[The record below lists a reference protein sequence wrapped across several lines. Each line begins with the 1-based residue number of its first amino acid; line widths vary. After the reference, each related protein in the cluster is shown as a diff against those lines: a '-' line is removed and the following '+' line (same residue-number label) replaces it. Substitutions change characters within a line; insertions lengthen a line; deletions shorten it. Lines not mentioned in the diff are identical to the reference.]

1 MHYSIGNFEQV
12 QGNLIIDISKSG
24 NQYVV
29 GIWDKEE
36 HASTTKTF
44 DRLSEAYKVFEK
56 LVSWCVF
63 GYYKDSD
70 KKDFLKTGTM
80 K

>member
-1 MHYSIGNFEQV
+1 MHYTIASFEQV
-12 QGNLIIDISKSG
+12 YGNLTIDICSSG

-44 DRLSEAYKVFEK
+44 DSLQEAYKVFEK

-70 KKDFLKTGTM
+70 KKEFLKTGKM

>member
-1 MHYSIGNFEQV
+1 MHYTIASFEQV
-12 QGNLIIDISKSG
+12 HGNLVIDICSSG
-24 NQYVV
+24 NKYDV

-63 GYYKDSD
+63 GYYTDSD
-70 KKDFLKTGTM
+70 KKEYLKTGTM